1 MSCSKGGFIDLR
13 HDEMRNT
20 VAELLD
26 DICIDVLVEPHLAL
40 LSGDHLPGSTIDGD
54 DAWLDISARGFWQKG
69 QHAFCDIRVFNLC
82 HDSHEPESH
91 CIFYYSR
98 AGEEATVC
106 RTIGAS

>member
-69 QHAFCDIRVFNLC
+69 QRAFCDIRVFNL
-82 HDSHEPESH
+82 
-91 CIFYYSR
+91 F
-98 AGEEATVC
+98 ATT
-106 RTIGAS
+106 RMNQNLTASFITAEREKKQQYVVQ